1 MSSDELGKAGPP
13 VTRNDLINYFLT
25 GCLKTRPGAKAL
37 VGAEFEHLPV
47 SPESGRAWPWAT
59 DDNNKGGVGE
69 AFEKLSAQPGYAP
82 GSTGEALVAL
92 KRGKAMLHLEPGGQT
107 ELASTAYPD
116 LHGVADELAL
126 VRREIASAAESLGFA
141 YLSHPL
147 QPVSAH
153 GDVNMVPKRRYKAL
167 RDYLENH
174 GQGRAIDMMML
185 TASVQACFDYRDEA
199 DAGRKMRVALLAAPL
214 ASALFANSPI
224 ESGRATGHA
233 SNRAHVWLQTD
244 RARTGMPRQLLEGA
258 WSFERYVDF
267 ALDVP
272 VVLVRGANDT
282 VEPGSGATFKQMLAG
297 GVDGRRVDMSDWEL
311 HLSTLFME
319 ARMKK
324 FIEVRSADCPPP
336 DAAMTVPAFWTGLL
350 YDDAAVE
357 AAYALLS
364 PLEHALSIC
373 MPQVAHA
380 ALGAAI
386 TPKVTAGDL
395 ASELCRLSHAGL
407 KARGHGEEKYLE
419 PALEW
424 ARTGRTASDRSLE
437 IFRQGGV
444 KALVD
449 SARLRP

>member
-1 MSSDELGKAGPP
+1 MSSDDLGKAGPP
-13 VTRNDLINYFLT
+13 VSRDDLISYFAT
-25 GCLKTRPGAKAL
+25 GCLERRPGAKAL

-47 SPESGRAWPWAT
+47 NPESGRFWPWAT
-59 DDNNKGGVGE
+59 DGDRGGVGE
-69 AFEKLSAQPGYAP
+69 AFEKLSALPGYEP

-107 ELASTAYPD
+107 ELASTAGLD
-116 LHGVADELAL
+116 LHALAAELAS
-126 VRREIASAAESLGFA
+126 VRSEMARTADSLGFV

-153 GDVNMVPKRRYKAL
+153 GDVSMVPKRRYKAL

-185 TASVQACFDYRDEA
+185 TASVQACFDYHDEA
-199 DAGRKMRVALLAAPL
+199 DAGRKMRTALLAAPI

-224 ESGRATGHA
+224 ESGRETGHA

-272 VVLVRGANDT
+272 VVLVRAGDA
-282 VEPGSGATFKQMLAG
+282 VEPGSGATFREMLAG
-297 GVDGRRVDMSDWEL
+297 GVIDRRVDMGDWEL

-336 DAAMTVPAFWTGLL
+336 AAAMTVPAFWTGLL
-350 YDDAAVE
+350 YDKAAVE
-357 AAYALLS
+357 AAYALLN
-364 PLEHALSIC
+364 PLQNALAIC

-386 TPKVTAGDL
+386 TPKVTAKEL
-395 ASELCRLSHAGL
+395 ATELCNLAHQGL
-407 KARGHGEEKYLE
+407 VARGLGEERYLE
-419 PALEW
+419 PAVEW
-424 ARTGRTASDRSLE
+424 ARTGRTASDASLDT
-437 IFRQGGV
+437 FRRGGV

-449 SARLRP
+449 SARLRA